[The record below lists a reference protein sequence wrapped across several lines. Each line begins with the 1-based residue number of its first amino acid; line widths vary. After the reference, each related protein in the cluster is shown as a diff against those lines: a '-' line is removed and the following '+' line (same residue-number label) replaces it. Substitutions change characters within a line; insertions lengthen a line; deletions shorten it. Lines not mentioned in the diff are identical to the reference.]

1 MGPLAGVR
9 VLEVRSI
16 GPGPYAGMLLGD
28 LGAEVI
34 VVERSRQ
41 ALGLSPPAT
50 LDVTMR
56 NKKSIALDLKNP
68 HGLETL
74 LTLVAD
80 VDVLIEGFRPGV
92 AERLGFGP
100 DVCQGRNASLV
111 YGRVTGW
118 GQTGPL
124 KDVAGHDINY
134 IALTGALAAIG
145 DAESPA
151 VPLNIVGDYA
161 GGSLFLVIGIL
172 AALTEAQ
179 RSGKGQ
185 VVDAAI
191 TDGTASLMSLFH
203 SLSAMGVWSTKRRSN
218 LLDGGA
224 PFYGVY
230 GTADERHIAIGALE
244 PKFYA
249 ELIVRLGLPAADF
262 EPQLDA
268 AHWATREHDLA
279 RLFRSK
285 TRDEW
290 CALLDGTDVCFA
302 PVLDHTEAPAHSHL
316 KARGTYVDVAGMTQP
331 APCPRFSRTSPDPP
345 TPARAEG
352 SDTEAVLREFGFSDE
367 AIATLN
373 AHGAIV
379 Q

>member
-1 MGPLAGVR
+1 MGPLAGVC

-172 AALTEAQ
+172 AALTEAK